1 MKLLWRTAN
10 FYIIFIVPQNKW
22 NYIPAIIFLLLNI
35 IISDISFC
43 MEVSN
48 MLTFILGMM
57 LGGFLGVT
65 YLALC
70 IVGSRGE
77 RDYIE

>member
-1 MKLLWRTAN
+1 
-10 FYIIFIVPQNKW
+10 
-22 NYIPAIIFLLLNI
+22 
-35 IISDISFC
+35 
-43 MEVSN
+43 MEVPN

-77 RDYIE
+77 NDYIE

>member
-1 MKLLWRTAN
+1 MVKHSCYN
-10 FYIIFIVPQNKW
+10 IPIVEYN
-22 NYIPAIIFLLLNI
+22 N
-35 IISDISFC
+35 ISFY
-43 MEVSN
+43 MEVSK
-48 MLTFILGMM
+48 MITFILGMM

-70 IVGSRGE
+70 IVGSRRE

>member
-1 MKLLWRTAN
+1 MELYSCYNLPVAEYN
-10 FYIIFIVPQNKW
+10 N
-22 NYIPAIIFLLLNI
+22 
-35 IISDISFC
+35 ISFC

>member
-1 MKLLWRTAN
+1 
-10 FYIIFIVPQNKW
+10 
-22 NYIPAIIFLLLNI
+22 
-35 IISDISFC
+35 
-43 MEVSN
+43 MEVPN

-77 RDYIE
+77 RDYVE

>member
-1 MKLLWRTAN
+1 MVKHSCYN
-10 FYIIFIVPQNKW
+10 ISIVEYN
-22 NYIPAIIFLLLNI
+22 N
-35 IISDISFC
+35 ISFY

-48 MLTFILGMM
+48 MITFILGMM